1 VSAAQPRLFAPQA
14 LSRTARPIEIQR
26 PVFAPGGDVTIRWT
40 DYAPKGRYRL
50 QQLFGPPIP
59 RVLTVLLDRLILRPD
74 EIEAR
79 DQALGD
85 VVILTA
91 RRGQK
96 VLPMAFI
103 DGLDAK
109 TINDG
114 LASLARARSQ

>member
-1 VSAAQPRLFAPQA
+1 VSAAQPRLFASQA
-14 LSRTARPIEIQR
+14 LLRTARPIEIQR
-26 PVFAPGGDVTIRWT
+26 PAFAPGGDVTIRWT
-40 DYAPKGRYRL
+40 DYAPKGPYRR
-50 QQLFGPPIP
+50 QELFGPPIP
-59 RVLTVLLDRLILRPD
+59 RMLTVLMDRLIRGPD

-91 RRGQK
+91 RRGEK

-103 DGLDAK
+103 DGIDAK

-114 LASLARARSQ
+114 LASLARARSR